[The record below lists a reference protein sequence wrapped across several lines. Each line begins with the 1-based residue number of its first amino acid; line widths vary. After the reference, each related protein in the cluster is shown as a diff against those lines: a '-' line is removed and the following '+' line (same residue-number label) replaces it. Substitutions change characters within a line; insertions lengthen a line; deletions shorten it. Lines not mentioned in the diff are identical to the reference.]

1 MDPREGST
9 RFHHGSVLGLL
20 HTLHRRVRVRLQP
33 ANKLHKSTPLH
44 CNGQTDGRT
53 DRRDAGGDITSSTV
67 QMDPIDGTT

>member
-1 MDPREGST
+1 MVVQGST
-9 RFHHGSVLGLL
+9 TAASSVCFIRFIAVSVYAFS
-20 HTLHRRVRVRLQP
+20 P

-44 CNGQTDGRT
+44 CNGQTDGQT